1 MNLASLR
8 PIERH
13 YALLRLRQGR
23 DTDADALKS
32 AHQFIW
38 PEEEKSDRGRRQW
51 GGSENSEADLPWEVR
66 LARRYY
72 KKLHREYALADMT
85 RYKEG
90 AVGLRWRTEQEV
102 FDGKGQFTCGNKACA
117 ATDGLESFELNFVYT
132 EHGERKQ
139 ALVKLRACPQCADK
153 LNYKRRKQEKRE
165 KRRAEKEE
173 RRRAR
178 REEKRARRRS
188 RERSRSRER
197 DGDASDDSAA
207 EEDGQAAAALPIK
220 MASSGATAAGEA
232 DADDENF
239 ARYCGELLR

>member
-1 MNLASLR
+1 MTPTPTLEIGASIHL
-8 PIERH
+8 P
-13 YALLRLRQGR
+13 
-23 DTDADALKS
+23 
-32 AHQFIW
+32 
-38 PEEEKSDRGRRQW
+38 EEKSDRGRRQW
-51 GGSENSEADLPWEVR
+51 GGGENSEADLPWEVR

-117 ATDGLESFELNFVYT
+117 ATDGLESFELNFLYT
-132 EHGERKQ
+132 DHRERKQ

-153 LNYKRRKQEKRE
+153 LNYKRRKQEARE
-165 KRRAEKEE
+165 AEGREGGATACA
-173 RRRAR
+173 AR
-178 REEKRARRRS
+178 EKRARRRA
-188 RERSRSRER
+188 
-197 DGDASDDSAA
+197 ASAAAAESAMMRDDSAA

-220 MASSGATAAGEA
+220 MASSNAAAAGEA